1 MKTTALGKC
10 LFMFLLL
17 NCCKGNIYCQPLHI
31 KEVPIVMNC
40 CTGYSIDIQFKV
52 DPILWKHN
60 LVTLDTAWG
69 HGNLHVISK
78 ENIEQ
83 INDSILVVHCPY
95 IFQVGLAYTPKDE
108 INSLIYHVQGT
119 RYVYEYSAGRP
130 WQNR

>member
-1 MKTTALGKC
+1 
-10 LFMFLLL
+10 
-17 NCCKGNIYCQPLHI
+17 
-31 KEVPIVMNC
+31 MNC

-119 RYVYEYSAGRP
+119 RYVYEYSTGRP
-130 WQNR
+130 WRNR